1 VTDKADTALTVE
13 DRAGLDVAHVRLLT
27 QARYRV
33 AMYLPRME
41 SGVLDSEAILT
52 ELRRIA
58 TSGRPAQIRILTHD
72 AEPAHREGHRLIALA
87 QRLPTAVSI
96 RVPVDEVHLG
106 YPSAFVCHTTGGF
119 LFRPVASRYEA
130 RGNLDALGETS
141 RLLAYFDEVW
151 ERAEP
156 AWQIRPLGI

>member
-1 VTDKADTALTVE
+1 VTGTADTVLTVE
-13 DRAGLDVAHVRLLT
+13 DRAGLEAAHVRLLT
-27 QARYRV
+27 QARYRA

-52 ELRRIA
+52 ELRRLA
-58 TSGRPAQIRILTHD
+58 TSGRQAQVRIITHD
-72 AEPAHREGHRLIALA
+72 AEQAHREGHRLIALA

-96 RVPVDEVHLG
+96 RMPVDETHLA
-106 YPSAFVCHTTGGF
+106 YASAFVADTTRGY
-119 LFRPVASRYEA
+119 LFRPVANRYEA
-130 RGNLDALGETS
+130 RGDLDAPGETS
-141 RLLAYFDEVW
+141 RLMAYFDEVW